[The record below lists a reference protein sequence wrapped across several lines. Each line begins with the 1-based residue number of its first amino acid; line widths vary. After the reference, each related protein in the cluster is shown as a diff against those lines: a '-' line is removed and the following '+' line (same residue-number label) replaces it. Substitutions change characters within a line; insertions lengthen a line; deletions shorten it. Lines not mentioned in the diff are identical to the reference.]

1 MEFGIKIQDGGD
13 AQRSVGVG
21 NATTPLHV
29 AVVVVVSLLNK
40 CPLSYVSGMIAAVC
54 AILKI
59 RITEFAQRTKSERTD
74 RNSDL

>member
-29 AVVVVVSLLNK
+29 VVAAPSSPSLTNVLF
-40 CPLSYVSGMIAAVC
+40 L
-54 AILKI
+54 
-59 RITEFAQRTKSERTD
+59 T
-74 RNSDL
+74 